1 MRPLTAQDRL
11 ILALDVPS
19 VEAAHAVVEDTAD
32 SVGVYKIG
40 LELIYAGGLD
50 LAQDLV
56 DAGLKVFLD
65 AKLLD
70 IDNTVAGAV
79 RSIVA
84 TGVRFATLHAYPK
97 TMAAAV
103 AAKGE
108 ADLALLAVTVL
119 TSMDDADLAA
129 AGYRGSAA
137 DLVVERARQAKAAG
151 ADGLVCSPLEAAR
164 IRAAVG
170 PEMLIVTPG
179 VRPAGSASGDQRRV
193 ATPGAAVAAGADYVV
208 VGRPILEAADRGA
221 AARAILAEIA
231 AATA

>member
-1 MRPLTAQDRL
+1 MRPLSAQDRL
-11 ILALDVPS
+11 ILALDVAN
-19 VEAAHAVVEDTAD
+19 VEEARAVVEDTAE

-40 LELIYAGGLD
+40 LELIYAGGLE
-50 LAQDLV
+50 LAQDLA
-56 DAGLKVFLD
+56 DAGIKVFLD

-79 RSIVA
+79 RSIVG
-84 TGVRFATLHAYPK
+84 TGARFVTLHAYPK
-97 TMAAAV
+97 AMAAAV
-103 AAKGE
+103 EARDD

-129 AGYRGSAA
+129 AGYRGTAA
-137 DLVVERARQAKAAG
+137 DLVLERALQAKAAG
-151 ADGLVCSPLEAAR
+151 LDGLVCSPLEAAR

-170 PEMLIVTPG
+170 ASMLIVTPG
-179 VRPAGSASGDQRRV
+179 VRPAGAAAGDQKRV

-208 VGRPILEAADRGA
+208 VGRPILAAADRGA

>member
-1 MRPLTAQDRL
+1 MRPLSPQDRL
-11 ILALDVPS
+11 ILALDIANPEV
-19 VEAAHAVVEDTAD
+19 ARQVVEETAE

-40 LELIYAGGLD
+40 LELIYAGGLE

-79 RSIVA
+79 RSIVER
-84 TGVRFATLHAYPK
+84 GVQFATLHAYPK

-103 AAKGE
+103 AARGD

-129 AGYRGSAA
+129 AGYSGGAG
-137 DLVVERARQAKAAG
+137 DLVRARAMQAKQAG
-151 ADGLVCSPLEAAR
+151 VDGIVCSPLEAAR

-170 PEMLIVTPG
+170 PGTLIVTPG
-179 VRPAGSASGDQRRV
+179 VRPAGATAGDQKRV
-193 ATPGAAVAAGADYVV
+193 ATPAAAIKAGADFIV
-208 VGRPILEAADRGA
+208 VGRPILEAADRGE
-221 AARAILAEIA
+221 AARAIVAEIA
-231 AATA
+231 AA

>member
-1 MRPLTAQDRL
+1 MRPLSPQDRL
-11 ILALDVPS
+11 ILALDISNP
-19 VEAAHAVVEDTAD
+19 EIARQVVEETAD

-40 LELIYAGGLD
+40 LELIYAGGLE

-70 IDNTVAGAV
+70 IENTMAGAV
-79 RSIVA
+79 RSIVER
-84 TGVRFATLHAYPK
+84 GVHFATLHAYPK
-97 TMAAAV
+97 AMAAA
-103 AAKGE
+103 ATARGD

-137 DLVVERARQAKAAG
+137 DLVAERAVQAKAAG
-151 ADGLVCSPLEAAR
+151 VDGIVCSPLEAAR

-170 PEMLIVTPG
+170 AGMLIVTPG
-179 VRPAGSASGDQRRV
+179 VRPAGAASGDQKRV
-193 ATPGAAVAAGADYVV
+193 ATPIAAIRAGADFVV
-208 VGRPILEAADRGA
+208 VGRPILEADDRGA
-221 AARAILAEIA
+221 AARAIVGEIA
-231 AATA
+231 AA